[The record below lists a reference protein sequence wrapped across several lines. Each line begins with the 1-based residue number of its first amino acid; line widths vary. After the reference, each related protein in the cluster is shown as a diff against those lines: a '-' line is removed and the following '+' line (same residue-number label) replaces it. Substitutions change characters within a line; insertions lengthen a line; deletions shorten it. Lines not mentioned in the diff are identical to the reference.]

1 VSLVVHMIRCRAMY
15 CCLLALLTLP
25 PACSAQSANSQDH
38 SPSTISYTVSARE
51 LSIPEKA
58 RKAFFKGN
66 RRLALRDWVGSL
78 SEFQRAIAAFPGYY
92 EAYDEMGNAELDL
105 SHGAN
110 AEAAFR
116 KAIDLSAGR
125 YAPPHSG
132 LGLALCMEKRFDEA
146 ETSARTGV
154 ELDSS
159 YAAGHFALAWIL
171 YVTGRQPEAREQAR
185 QAAAEKPDFAE
196 AFLLLAQIEMQEHDS
211 AAIVED
217 LDAFLKLVPSGPA
230 TAKVV
235 AIRDEA
241 QRALSDKSSVVVAKA
256 EP

>member
-1 VSLVVHMIRCRAMY
+1 MY
-15 CCLLALLTLP
+15 CFLLALVTLLP
-25 PACSAQSANSQDH
+25 TCSAQSANPQDL

-58 RKAFFKGN
+58 RKAFFKGSQL
-66 RRLALRDWVGSL
+66 LALRDWAGSL

-92 EAYDEMGNAELDL
+92 EAYDKTGNAELDL
-105 SHGAN
+105 SHGAD
-110 AEAAFR
+110 AEASFR

-185 QAAAEKPDFAE
+185 QAAVERPDFAE
-196 AFLLLAQIEMQEHDS
+196 AYLLLAQIEMQEHDS
-211 AAIVED
+211 VAIVGY
-217 LDAFLKLVPSGPA
+217 LDEYLKLVPSGPA

-241 QRALSDKSSVVVAKA
+241 QRALADKSTVVVAKA
-256 EP
+256 DP